1 MGQTALLEAQ
11 LPLALVATRD
21 VDVKADYEFAVESE
35 FKRLLSLKG
44 RALDPLGHEVWMPRE
59 TRYTA
64 LYAGRSVDL
73 SIADAECVL
82 LSKAL
87 KAPAKN
93 RVLILEYL
101 ASGPSERFLTLAK
114 KYRVNLEQFL

>member
-1 MGQTALLEAQ
+1 MGQTALLEAH

-21 VDVKADYEFAVESE
+21 VDVKADYEFSVESE
-35 FKRLLSLKG
+35 FKRLLRLKG
-44 RALDPLGHEVWMPRE
+44 RDLDPLGHEVWMPRE
-59 TRYTA
+59 TQYTA
-64 LYAGRSVDL
+64 LYAGRSVEL

-82 LSKAL
+82 LSTL

-101 ASGPSERFLTLAK
+101 ASGPSERFLALAK